1 MAGIA
6 ILLDLYKKKP
16 SFCSPQSFHSSGLFS
31 ASTAAS
37 AAATVAAGSP
47 FASRFLFGYIYCKSV
62 FMLFVYVDA
71 MAELD
76 FGIAQ
81 IGFMLDYPKVSHCDA
96 GAVLPEHYIS
106 NTQRSSEDF
115 FKNDAL
121 KYSVKEYKI
130 ELKPLF
136 SAFELRPFALTTL
149 RSFLLFYLPLLEP
162 SLNIEEDEED
172 FPQDSP
178 EERRVDLVVPLKKSV
193 KQIIRETTVVTTR
206 RILERLAVIYVS
218 QRMAWK
224 LLKDVPK
231 SAVRKS
237 QRGMP
242 ATVYFFRV
250 SRTTF
255 RGRNYYQY
263 VYSVSKVALAL
274 LHPCLFPNVYS
285 GHLLGVTAAWIV
297 QTGIEIYRCFS
308 RRTNSDESNE
318 ANVTVRAK
326 LLGKKISGITI
337 RCGASLIFA
346 SIGAGICAT
355 LFRPSVGQW
364 IGCAAGDLAGPII
377 VSVCLEKV
385 FHVDL

>member
-6 ILLDLYKKKP
+6 ILLDLYQKKP

-31 ASTAAS
+31 ASAAAAS
-37 AAATVAAGSP
+37 AAATVAAGTP
-47 FASRFLFGYIYCKSV
+47 FASRFLFGYVYIK
-62 FMLFVYVDA
+62 VYVYFVVNGNLPKF
-71 MAELD
+71 MAFD
-76 FGIAQ
+76 GISAAIFTDRVYVRVVSIVSNFAFYHYIRQ
-81 IGFMLDYPKVSHCDA
+81 LGLVLRANYPKVSHCDA

-172 FPQDSP
+172 FPQDST

-242 ATVYFFRV
+242 ATVYLFRV

-255 RGRNYYQY
+255 R
-263 VYSVSKVALAL
+263 
-274 LHPCLFPNVYS
+274 

-308 RRTNSDESNE
+308 RITNSDESDE

-337 RCGASLIFA
+337 
-346 SIGAGICAT
+346 
-355 LFRPSVGQW
+355 
-364 IGCAAGDLAGPII
+364 
-377 VSVCLEKV
+377 
-385 FHVDL
+385 

>member
-6 ILLDLYKKKP
+6 ILLDLYQKKP
-16 SFCSPQSFHSSGLFS
+16 SFCSPQSFHSSG
-31 ASTAAS
+31 
-37 AAATVAAGSP
+37 
-47 FASRFLFGYIYCKSV
+47 
-62 FMLFVYVDA
+62 
-71 MAELD
+71 
-76 FGIAQ
+76 
-81 IGFMLDYPKVSHCDA
+81 YPKVSHCDA

-172 FPQDSP
+172 FPHDST

-242 ATVYFFRV
+242 ATVYLFRV

-263 VYSVSKVALAL
+263 VYSVS
-274 LHPCLFPNVYS
+274 
-285 GHLLGVTAAWIV
+285 HLLGVTAAWIV

-308 RRTNSDESNE
+308 RITNSDESDE

-377 VSVCLEKV
+377 VSVCLENV